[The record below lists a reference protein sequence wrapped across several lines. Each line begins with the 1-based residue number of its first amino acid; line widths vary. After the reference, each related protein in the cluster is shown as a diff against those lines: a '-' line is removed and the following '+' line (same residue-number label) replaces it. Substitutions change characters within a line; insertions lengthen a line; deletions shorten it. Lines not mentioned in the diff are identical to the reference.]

1 MTSVDTFPARFGP
14 FVLLRCLGA
23 GGMGSAYLARHPD
36 LSGLLVVKRLHPQL
50 MLDSTIFKRFVHE
63 AEVAAH
69 VRHPNVAGV
78 VAMGTVDNEPFLATE
93 YVFGIPVADI
103 VLRIEDSLV
112 DAVPLDVGLAL
123 GIEMMRGL
131 EGIHRATH
139 RKTGEALGLIHRDI
153 GARNVLVGFDGHVRI
168 IDLGLGKST
177 LSDWQT
183 NYQQLA
189 GSPDYMSPEQ
199 AMGAQVDGRADV
211 YAAAVTLWE
220 LLAGRKRI
228 RTDSVGERI
237 KLAVGAQPEPLLDV
251 RPEAS
256 PRLEAILKQ
265 AMIPDP
271 DQRTPTVEILRQTL
285 DEERRALPTRAGTP
299 DVVAWLDTACATIIA
314 RERRLLED
322 AKGLERRS
330 TRPVRAETKFFVQ
343 QELVQG
349 SKDPYAPYSADA
361 DPVRTQIGV
370 RAVFDRLAA
379 SQVAIRLSEMV
390 EPGKERSGPIGARAL
405 LAAFVFAIM
414 VGVAGLTA
422 WLLTPAA
429 LVQAEGMIVAPAP
442 VPPGPSHTVAA
453 PVVVDPPPELLDP
466 DPVVEAIDP
475 AVDAAPKPRVRTA
488 KARTKTTRRSK
499 AFVKKKR
506 RLVERLRLLRRQ
518 RFEIAYQR
526 RLTRISS
533 RLSKARTVRSLDSIS
548 ASLTRLEAE

>member
-1 MTSVDTFPARFGP
+1 MSSVDTFPARFGP

-23 GGMGSAYLARHPD
+23 GGMGSAYLARHPE

-50 MLDSTIFKRFVHE
+50 MQDSTIFKRFVHE

-112 DAVPLDVGLAL
+112 DPVPLDVGLVL

-131 EGIHRATH
+131 EGIHRAVH
-139 RKTGEALGLIHRDI
+139 RETGEGLGLIHRDI

-228 RTDSVGERI
+228 RTDSIAERI

-265 AMIPDP
+265 AMVADP
-271 DQRTPTVEILRQTL
+271 DRRTPAVDILCQTL
-285 DEERRALPTRAGTP
+285 EEERRALPTRATTQ
-299 DVVAWLDTACATIIA
+299 DVVAWLDVACATIIA

-322 AKGLERRS
+322 AKGLERRG
-330 TRPVRAETKFFVQ
+330 TRPVRAQTKFFVQ

-361 DPVRTQIGV
+361 DPVRTQTGV
-370 RAVFDRLAA
+370 KAVFDKLAA
-379 SQVAIRLSEMV
+379 SQVAVRLAELV
-390 EPGKERSGPIGARAL
+390 EPDKDRGGPIGTRAVL
-405 LAAFVFAIM
+405 IALVFAVM
-414 VGVAGLTA
+414 VVVAGLTA
-422 WLLTPAA
+422 WVLTPPA
-429 LVQAEGMIVAPAP
+429 LVQAEGILVAPAP
-442 VPPGPSHTVAA
+442 VPP
-453 PVVVDPPPELLDP
+453 PPELLAPPVVEVPPPKTADP
-466 DPVVEAIDP
+466 DPLFEDPILEDPKP
-475 AVDAAPKPRVRTA
+475 AVRVRP
-488 KARTKTTRRSK
+488 KARTKATRRSK
-499 AFVKKKR
+499 AFVGKKR
-506 RLVERLRLLRRQ
+506 KLVERLRRLRRQ

-526 RLTRISS
+526 KLTRISS
-533 RLSKARTVRSLDSIS
+533 RLSKARSVRALNGIA